1 MPIYYFTPAGN
12 RQIALAL
19 NNKVYDDFKFQHD
32 HKSEDPT
39 DLIFIPYFPTEV
51 DAPAEVFAKSKY
63 LAMLIGGGFNI
74 ATHEKG
80 NSLDVTLDWLINWEK
95 EERIQIVNPAEI
107 IPVNPYSQPDP
118 FDIDI
123 ATAYRKEDFVKYAIY
138 LSKYDR
144 FVSSILLLA
153 SQKHSFIS
161 LYALL
166 DTIETKTKFPLVE
179 DKKLA
184 KEKREQR
191 MAYIFEKSEVTEE
204 NIKAFTGTANNYGLL
219 GLQSRH
225 GEMGWGEPT
234 RTMDLATS
242 TKMILKL
249 AYSTIYYHIEIEKI

>member
-1 MPIYYFTPAGN
+1 MPNYYFTPLGN
-12 RQIALAL
+12 WQIALAL
-19 NNKVYDDFKFQHD
+19 RNTAYDDFNFQQD

-39 DLIFIPYFPTEV
+39 DLIFIPYFPDNTDTALEV
-51 DAPAEVFAKSKY
+51 YAKSKY
-63 LAMLIGGGFNI
+63 LAMLIGGSFNI

-80 NSLDVTLDWLINWEK
+80 SSLDITLDWLINWEK
-95 EERIQIVNPAEI
+95 EERVQIVDPAEI
-107 IPVNPYSQPDP
+107 IPVNPYSHPEP
-118 FDIDI
+118 FDLNKAIE
-123 ATAYRKEDFVKYAIY
+123 YRKEDFVKYAIY

-144 FVSSILLLA
+144 FVSSLLLLA

-191 MAYIFEKSEVTEE
+191 MTYILEKSEI
-204 NIKAFTGTANNYGLL
+204 NADSIKAFTGTANNYGML

-225 GEMGWGEPT
+225 GDMGCGEPAK
-234 RTMDLATS
+234 TMDLETS

-249 AYSTIYYHIEIEKI
+249 AYFTTYHHIEVDKM